1 MISAYTFKKIQ
12 ETITRAEAVVKQEA
26 PKASFV
32 FEAVDGLGEY
42 VYFKVVCKNGMITP
56 QQIRDLKEKTNF
68 EPGLEDISFIY
79 SGSYRVRVS

>member
-1 MISAYTFKKIQ
+1 MISAYTFQKIQ

-26 PKASFV
+26 PKAAFV
-32 FEAVDGLGEY
+32 FEGFDEIGEY
-42 VYFKVVCKNGMITP
+42 VYFKVVAKKGMITS